1 MLNSHEGVIELQG
14 EPPTEQTREV
24 YLKALLEGLSTS
36 LKARIHPAW
45 HPGAALE
52 VRLSPT
58 RARILLRV
66 FRSQRLHTVSGH
78 VYVIKN
84 GSPQQASG
92 GEIELIV
99 SRNINRRFG
108 ERFEDTLEEVS
119 NKSSLLAKVPR
130 GIPIILGAQEK
141 LIFPTIRSFKYE
153 TSPDLALD
161 DRERKLLIYELYH
174 KTYESNP
181 LGLPSPEGN
190 VTLPYSHGT
199 VPPRFPEHYLRFTIQ
214 RVVAPP
220 EFFDRVRP
228 LKVEATALAVYL
240 GGGVSLVEPGHIV
253 SRMPLVLLHAVPSF
267 PGSSYALAAW
277 LKSSFAIWYAAVH
290 LGNPDLFLHMQI
302 PTNRLPFPRADEQA
316 ELLQRH

>member
-1 MLNSHEGVIELQG
+1 MSFI
-14 EPPTEQTREV
+14 
-24 YLKALLEGLSTS
+24 
-36 LKARIHPAW
+36 I
-45 HPGAALE
+45 
-52 VRLSPT
+52 RL
-58 RARILLRV
+58 
-66 FRSQRLHTVSGH
+66 
-78 VYVIKN
+78 
-84 GSPQQASG
+84 
-92 GEIELIV
+92 
-99 SRNINRRFG
+99 
-108 ERFEDTLEEVS
+108 
-119 NKSSLLAKVPR
+119 
-130 GIPIILGAQEK
+130 
-141 LIFPTIRSFKYE
+141 
-153 TSPDLALD
+153 
-161 DRERKLLIYELYH
+161 
-174 KTYESNP
+174 YESNP

-316 ELLQRH
+316 ELLQRLDSLARNIILDENKLMKEINKHKSRGTLDDEYLDKEIDHHNTRANAVSLTIDEDIFRFLGIDESDQMFIARTLRDIRLSDFGLLTAMEKKQKTAGVDD